1 MTSTDNYSLLWP
13 FIIYFGLVIILVVSM
28 VGLSYVL
35 GERHKEKHTDTPF
48 ESGIEPTDSAR
59 MRFPSHFYLIAMF
72 FVIFDLDAL
81 FVFTWAVTFRE
92 VGIAGYIGVLIF
104 ILILVAVLVY
114 EWGSGALD
122 FGPNGKKI
130 LKAMHNRKAASRKS

>member
-1 MTSTDNYSLLWP
+1 MLPDNNYPLLWP
-13 FIIYFGLVIILVVSM
+13 FMIYAGLVFILVASM

-35 GERHKEKHTDTPF
+35 GERHHEKLTDTPF

-92 VGIAGYIGVLIF
+92 VGLAGYIGVLIF

-130 LKAMHNRKAASRKS
+130 LKAMHRKKSQTS

>member
-1 MTSTDNYSLLWP
+1 MTSIESYPLLWP
-13 FIIYFGLVIILVVSM
+13 FMIYAGLVFILVVTM

-35 GERHKEKHTDTPF
+35 GENHNEKLTDTPF

-92 VGIAGYIGVLIF
+92 VGLAGYIGVLIF
-104 ILILVAVLVY
+104 VLILVAVLVY

-130 LKAMHNRKAASRKS
+130 LKAMHGKKFKV

>member
-1 MTSTDNYSLLWP
+1 MISTDNSTLLLP
-13 FIIYFGLVIILVVSM
+13 FLIYFSLVIILVVTM

-35 GERHKEKHTDTPF
+35 GERHREKLTDTPF

-72 FVIFDLDAL
+72 FVIFDLDAV
-81 FVFTWAVTFRE
+81 FIFTWAVTFRE
-92 VGIAGYIGVLIF
+92 VGLAGYIGVSIF

-130 LKAMHNRKAASRKS
+130 LKAMHRKKSQTL